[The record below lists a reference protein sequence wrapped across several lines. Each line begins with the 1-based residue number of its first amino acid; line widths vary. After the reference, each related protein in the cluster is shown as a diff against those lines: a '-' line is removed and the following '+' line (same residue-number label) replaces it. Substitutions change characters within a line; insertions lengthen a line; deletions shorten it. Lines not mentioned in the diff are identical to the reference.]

1 MNIQMEEK
9 EFLHIPF
16 IHRID
21 PKRYAPLAN
30 LLAERPTLFAD
41 VEAFYQRVIT
51 FPSPSLIYNKFL
63 PEYQEYY
70 RHLHG
75 SREPHKPAPREFLP
89 ACRELFEAYRGY
101 KHFFLE
107 ISASLKFNF
116 ITNLHE
122 GHKTRQ
128 DLARL
133 LEAYNHLIGPKAIY
147 RAVQGS
153 FDPSG
158 FQLKDSPIHFDS
170 AAMGKFF
177 AAQLKESE
185 AEEYD
190 TYDDDS
196 DVILN
201 PELVEGSKDAQ
212 LIVYLVTIGPGI
224 DEVSKKLAENGDV
237 YSAFLLNGIGAGAAD
252 GVAQDLNN
260 YLNHRYI
267 QDTENYKFRRL
278 SPGYGDWPLSD
289 QRKIFELLHPEEKL
303 GVILNEGD
311 IMIPEKSTSGI
322 MGIKAR

>member
-1 MNIQMEEK
+1 MNILIEEK
-9 EFLHIPF
+9 EFIRVPF
-16 IHRID
+16 IHGID
-21 PKRYAPLAN
+21 PKRYPPLAR
-30 LLAERPTLFAD
+30 LLLERPTLFAD
-41 VEAFYQRVIT
+41 VEVFYQRVIT
-51 FPSPSLIYNKFL
+51 YPSPSLIYNKFL

-75 SREPHKPAPREFLP
+75 SKEPHKPAPQEFLP
-89 ACRELFEAYRGY
+89 ACRELFETYKGY

-116 ITNLHE
+116 ITHLDE

-133 LEAYNHLIGPKAIY
+133 LEEHNNLIEPKAIY
-147 RAVQGS
+147 RAVQGR

-158 FQLKDSPIHFDS
+158 FQLKDLPIHFDS
-170 AAMGKFF
+170 ATMGKFF
-177 AAQLKESE
+177 AAQLKENE

-190 TYDDDS
+190 SYEADK
-196 DVILN
+196 DVILS
-201 PELVEGSKDAQ
+201 LSKDTQ

-224 DEVSKKLAENGDV
+224 DEISKKLSDEGDV
-237 YSAFLLNGIGAGAAD
+237 YNAFLLNGIGAGAAD
-252 GVAQDLNN
+252 AVAQDLNN

-289 QRKIFELLHPEEKL
+289 QRKIFELLHPEERL